1 MADPGHTINGGG
13 TIIDSLGSEII
24 GVMSPVSICMLLV
37 VLLISALSP
46 PPSAAVDASTPI
58 TAATLVYLE
67 SPSDPP
73 SQKLVGALL
82 NAAAFVALVTIATF
96 LIVLLYYYNCT
107 SFLKNY
113 MRLSA
118 FLVLASMGGS
128 IALSLLRRFAIPLDT
143 ATSLLLLLN
152 FSAVGVLSV
161 LSPAVP
167 ILLRQAY
174 MVVLGVIVAAS
185 LSNLPEW
192 TTWTLLLALAVYD
205 LVSVLAPKGPL
216 KLLVDLASSRDEELP
231 ALVYEARPT
240 VSRSSNPP
248 IAAAPAFTASIE
260 LQPLADT
267 PTAEVSGADHA
278 IVEIEHVR
286 EETAPLVGNAGG
298 GRRPESVSSH
308 HSSEIEILETSPL
321 VINEDVGRQSEGPR
335 RSHASELERGIRL
348 GLGDFVFYSVL
359 VGRAAMY
366 DLMTVYA
373 CYLAIIS
380 GLGCTLILLSVCR
393 HALPALP
400 ISITLG
406 VVFYFLTRLLLEP
419 FVVGASSKLV
429 CI

>member
-1 MADPGHTINGGG
+1 MADPDPSINGGG
-13 TIIDSLGSEII
+13 TIIDSLGTEII
-24 GVMSPVSICMLLV
+24 GVISPVSICMLLV

-46 PPSAAVDASTPI
+46 PPSSSPQV

-67 SPSDPP
+67 SASDPP

-82 NAAAFVALVTIATF
+82 NAAAFIALVTIATF
-96 LIVLLYYYNCT
+96 LIVLLYYYNFT

-113 MRLSA
+113 MRFSA

-128 IALSLLRRFAIPLDT
+128 IAVSLLRRFSIPLD
-143 ATSLLLLLN
+143 AVTSLLLLLN

-161 LSPAVP
+161 FSPAVP

-174 MVVLGVIVAAS
+174 MVVLGVIVAAWFT
-185 LSNLPEW
+185 NLPEW

-205 LVSVLAPKGPL
+205 LVAVLTPKGPL

-240 VSRSSNPP
+240 ISRSSNPP
-248 IAAAPAFTASIE
+248 VVAAPLFTASIE
-260 LQPLADT
+260 LQPLPDT
-267 PTAEVSGADHA
+267 PTTEESVADHA
-278 IVEIEHVR
+278 IVEIEHVD
-286 EETAPLVGNAGG
+286 G
-298 GRRPESVSSH
+298 GRMRESVSGQ

-321 VINEDVGRQSEGPR
+321 VVNEDVGRRTNGAQGG
-335 RSHASELERGIRL
+335 HALGLEMFDTMRGIRL

-373 CYLAIIS
+373 CYLAIIC

-406 VVFYFLTRLLLEP
+406 VGFYFLTRLLLEP
-419 FVVGASSKLV
+419 FVIGASSKLV
-429 CI
+429 MF